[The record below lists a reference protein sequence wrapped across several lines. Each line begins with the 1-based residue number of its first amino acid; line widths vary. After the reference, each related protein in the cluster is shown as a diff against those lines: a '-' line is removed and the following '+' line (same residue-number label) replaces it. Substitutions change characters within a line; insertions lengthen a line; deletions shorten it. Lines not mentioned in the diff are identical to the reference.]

1 MHTANI
7 WHALEFTFFI
17 LGRVTLFSC
26 KGYLIYLPHF
36 YIFLEHQTGDGS
48 TFHKDDTKP
57 TLKLL
62 QFKCLIKDN
71 YVSIELAAVSMYCVV
86 MLPETEYG

>member
-1 MHTANI
+1 VFYI
-7 WHALEFTFFI
+7 
-17 LGRVTLFSC
+17 RPSQPFSC

-62 QFKCLIKDN
+62 HFNCPIIDN
-71 YVSIELAAVSMYCVV
+71 YDSNWRQSICIASSRYPKRRTVDIKEK
-86 MLPETEYG
+86 ETKIFFHI